1 MKKTLIFTAL
11 FCSFFSIAQNKILTN
26 LDRLFNKLET
36 ENKAMGAVSIFK
48 NEKETYQKVI
58 GFIDY
63 KSKKR
68 ANESTKFRV
77 GSISKTFTATIIL
90 QQVDEG
96 KLTLSTLLEKYFPE
110 IPNADKIT
118 VEDLLRHQSGLVN
131 ITNNKDLS
139 SWIIKQ
145 QTRKQMIDRFI
156 ANGTEFEAGEKSS
169 YSNTNFIILS
179 YIAEEID
186 QKPFSSIIDARIV
199 KPLQLK
205 RTEFGKAIRPRNNEA
220 LSYYFENN
228 QWNLIDMQT
237 NMTGPMGAGAIVST
251 SKELNLFFTNLFLGK
266 LTSAASLKNLMT
278 IKKGNGLGIMKFD
291 FKGIDIFGH
300 DGGIDGFESF
310 ALYIPEKK
318 ISMAFTFNGLNT
330 PLMPTIISILETY
343 FKSDPSI
350 KTRASI
356 TLKPEELD
364 VYLGTY
370 SGETFPAK
378 VSFTKKENVLFAQ
391 ATGQPIFKL
400 IALKKDS
407 FIYDLMG
414 IQFDFNP
421 KNNELN
427 LTFGGKTHSL
437 KKSE

>member
-1 MKKTLIFTAL
+1 MKKTLIFTAF
-11 FCSFFSIAQNKILTN
+11 FCSFYSIAQNKSLSN
-26 LDRLFNKLET
+26 LDSLFLKLET

-48 NEKETYQKVI
+48 NGKETYQKVI

-110 IPNADKIT
+110 IPNAHKIT

-139 SWIIKQ
+139 SWITKQ

-220 LSYYFENN
+220 LPYYFENN

-437 KKSE
+437 KKLE